1 MVHFSTEGK
10 LINTWLCRFLWE
22 PLPDQEDLK
31 GILLLLYCMAVDL
44 NSFICTRP
52 FFANTKFT
60 FANLSH
66 TPANPTFIFRGVASI
81 HFCAVETHSNSMQT
95 ATVSAIREKAK
106 GRCKVVLGKFH
117 QGIAEVHCLP
127 HSLDLPQQWCCV
139 GYWLPWTPSLSPL
152 LSRNLRETFAKNPL
166 QINRKIHTL
175 NRGWGFSQLHL
186 ITIYI

>member
-1 MVHFSTEGK
+1 MQGMTVGVTAYKMYVYIYMCVWRESK
-10 LINTWLCRFLWE
+10 
-22 PLPDQEDLK
+22 
-31 GILLLLYCMAVDL
+31 
-44 NSFICTRP
+44 FIYLQTAIVKKQIP
-52 FFANTKFT
+52 SHT

-95 ATVSAIREKAK
+95 ATVSAIRETAK

-127 HSLDLPQQWCCV
+127 HSLDLPLQRCCV
-139 GYWLPWTPSLSPL
+139 GYWLPWTLSLSPL
-152 LSRNLRETFAKNPL
+152 LSRNFCETFAKNPL

-186 ITIYI
+186 ITIYIVLGLFSTCQNNS